1 MCTSTL
7 HIRPKSLLGMSY
19 DVPCGNCLECRSLSQ
34 NSWVTRLG
42 FDLKDLYDCGGVAVF
57 LTFTYND
64 VSLPK
69 CSFLSDD
76 LIPAFRRD
84 DVLSFLNNLKVSVN
98 RRYGKG
104 MYKYFLC
111 SEYGKF
117 TKRPHYHGLF
127 LLQPGVDRTWFS
139 ELSRKL
145 WHHGFMFP
153 RYKDGRYIDNDGAV
167 TTVDLRNLN
176 AACKYVSKYITKD
189 LDYYDLSQIKQ
200 YLEIRD
206 SLSDDMRKYFNS
218 YLPRHYQSKGIG
230 SSLLKNGCDADTLL
244 GFVKYG
250 IYNPTTCKMDAL
262 PRYYVEKLCFDHKRI
277 VVDGQSKVL
286 RTLIPSYSYVMREI
300 HRQSFFSKIQQVTNF
315 NHNVNL
321 NVFISHGYSFSDFTR
336 FTDIQN
342 KYTPDY
348 LVLRRWYD
356 RLTAES
362 KQLFYVLDYDGITLD
377 NLVNFRVD
385 LYTLCVDTFI
395 SKFVDK
401 NDDVD
406 WFMDIFDKITKYDR
420 YIANEIRY
428 NDFLRVKKLKLIK
441 KHLL

>member
-42 FDLKDLYDCGGVAVF
+42 FDLKDLYDNGGVAVF

-64 VSLPK
+64 KCLPLS
-69 CSFLSDD
+69 SFLSHDV
-76 LIPAFRRD
+76 IPCFSRE
-84 DVLSFLNNLKVSVN
+84 DVFGFLNQLKVLVN

-104 MYKYFLC
+104 MYNYFLC

-127 LLQPGVDRTWFS
+127 MLKPGVDSTWFS
-139 ELSRKL
+139 ETCRKI
-145 WHHGFMFP
+145 WHYGFMFP
-153 RYKDGRYIDNDGAV
+153 RFKNGRYIDNDGAATSV
-167 TTVDLRNLN
+167 ELRNLN

-189 LDYYDLSQIKQ
+189 IDYYELPQIKH
-200 YLEIRD
+200 YLDERENLDED
-206 SLSDDMRKYFNS
+206 SRKFYNGF
-218 YLPRHYQSKGIG
+218 LPRHYQSKGIG

-244 GFVKYG
+244 GYVKNG
-250 IYNPTTCKMDAL
+250 IYNPTTCKMDSL
-262 PRYYVEKLCFDHKRI
+262 PRYYVEKLCFDHHRI
-277 VVDGQSKVL
+277 VVDGQPKVL
-286 RTLIPSYSYVMREI
+286 RSLNPSYSDVMKEV
-300 HRQSFFSKIQQVTNF
+300 HRQSFVTKIQQVRNF

-321 NVFISHGYSFSDFTR
+321 NVFINHGYSSSDFNR
-336 FTDIQN
+336 FIYIQN
-342 KYTPDY
+342 NYTPEN
-348 LVLRRWYD
+348 LVLWRWYD

-362 KQLFYVLDYDGITLD
+362 KQLFYVLDYDGINLD

-401 NDDVD
+401 NEDVA
-406 WFMDIFDKITKYDR
+406 WYMNIFDKITKHDR
-420 YIANEIRY
+420 AIANEQRY
-428 NDFLRVKKLKLIK
+428 NDYLRVKKLKLSK